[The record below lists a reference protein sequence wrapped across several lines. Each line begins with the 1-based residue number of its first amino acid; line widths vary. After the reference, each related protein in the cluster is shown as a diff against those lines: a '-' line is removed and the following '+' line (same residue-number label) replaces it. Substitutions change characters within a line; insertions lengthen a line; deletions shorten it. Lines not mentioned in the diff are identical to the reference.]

1 MELNCLCYGNPL
13 DEIRI
18 SLMFVALSLVG
29 IGSTA
34 LHSTLHWFWQSSD
47 EIPMLWQA
55 LSILYFVL
63 EIRNEVGSKRSNT
76 HLQYFLLV
84 CLIQTVMYYCFQQ
97 MYVVFLVSVTLYAT
111 IIAGCIG
118 YLVYEDSTLYKNSD
132 RRCLYRLAIILY
144 AFVGSTLWVIDIN
157 YCEYL
162 LPYYLSS
169 GLGGIT
175 FHVLW
180 HIGAGLGTYVTITFL
195 ILVRLQALK

>member
-1 MELNCLCYGNPL
+1 
-13 DEIRI
+13 
-18 SLMFVALSLVG
+18 MFVALSLVVR

-34 LHSTLHWFWQSSD
+34 LHSTLHWFCESSD

-63 EIRNEVGSKRSNT
+63 EIQNEVGSKRSNT

-97 MYVVFLVSVTLYAT
+97 MYVVFLVSVTLLYAT

-118 YLVYEDSTLYKNSD
+118 YLVCEDSTLYKNSD
-132 RRCLYRLAIILY
+132 RRRCLYRLAIILY
-144 AFVGSTLWVIDIN
+144 FFVGSTLWVIDMN

-169 GLGGIT
+169 GLGGMT
-175 FHVLW
+175 VAYWGRVGNLCDH
-180 HIGAGLGTYVTITFL
+180 HISDSC
-195 ILVRLQALK
+195 